1 MPFLPSAIQAILML
15 LFVPPRSFE
24 SCGEYPYHRIPPSH
38 LLAGLMVVVSLA
50 ALSVTLCHALI
61 MLLVGASIEL
71 QSGFGPPASLR
82 VMLAI

>member
-1 MPFLPSAIQAILML
+1 MPFLLSAIQAIHML
-15 LFVPPRSFE
+15 LFVPPIPFE
-24 SCGEYPYHRIPPSH
+24 GCGEYHYHRIPPSH
-38 LLAGLMVVVSLA
+38 LLAGLMMLVSLA

-71 QSGFGPPASLR
+71 QGGFGPPASLR

>member
-1 MPFLPSAIQAILML
+1 MPFLTSAMQAILML

-24 SCGEYPYHRIPPSH
+24 GCGEYPCHRIPPSH
-38 LLAGLMVVVSLA
+38 LLAGLMMVVSLG

-61 MLLVGASIEL
+61 TLLVGDPIEL
-71 QSGFGPPASLR
+71 QSGFGPPGSLQ